1 MVDVLARLDDAADE
15 LPELDLEEHPDA
27 SLAALAASTPSA
39 DTVVFSTFADPERL
53 SPSARID
60 LLQVLT
66 KQAAWIEARQLEL
79 LAVIDAADPSPDRW
93 ATEEIAAVLRIAP
106 ATATVRVA
114 QAQLLAGPLLVTRQA
129 LLGGQITARHA
140 SVLAE
145 AVRHLDDATATA
157 VQDRVLGAAADL
169 TVAEFGRRIRR
180 AVLIVDPAGQERRH
194 CVAVEQRRVVI
205 TPDDDGMAQ
214 LWALLPAV
222 GAATVGA
229 ALNAL
234 AAETRRAHG
243 RSAAA
248 DALVAMA
255 DAVLADPKLGRQQ
268 GPAIQVTVVASTLLG
283 EDDRPAELTGYGPIG
298 AATARRLATGETAS
312 WRTLLTGDTGQ
323 LVDVGRRS
331 YRPRQVLRDFIVARD
346 NRCTF
351 PGCAQPRCDL
361 DHIRPYRR
369 GGATD
374 PGKHKP
380 SV

>member
-157 VQDRVLGAAADL
+157 VQDRVLGRGCRPY
-169 TVAEFGRRIRR
+169 GRRVRPPGPPGRPSRRSRR
-180 AVLIVDPAGQERRH
+180 AGAASLCRGRATPRRH
-194 CVAVEQRRVVI
+194 H
-205 TPDDDGMAQ
+205 P
-214 LWALLPAV
+214 
-222 GAATVGA
+222 
-229 ALNAL
+229 
-234 AAETRRAHG
+234 
-243 RSAAA
+243 
-248 DALVAMA
+248 
-255 DAVLADPKLGRQQ
+255 
-268 GPAIQVTVVASTLLG
+268 
-283 EDDRPAELTGYGPIG
+283 
-298 AATARRLATGETAS
+298 
-312 WRTLLTGDTGQ
+312 
-323 LVDVGRRS
+323 
-331 YRPRQVLRDFIVARD
+331 
-346 NRCTF
+346 
-351 PGCAQPRCDL
+351 
-361 DHIRPYRR
+361 
-369 GGATD
+369 
-374 PGKHKP
+374 
-380 SV
+380 